1 MRHPGNEGRLAQ
13 QLTDFYKRGGLWV
26 LAQSV
31 LLFAV
36 ILLAARSRRQGRCP
50 VALFT
55 GATMLGLGAGE
66 IVAGAV
72 ALGPNL
78 TPFPEPSG
86 KAVLVRRGIFSL
98 IRHPLYGGV
107 LLMSAGWALIS
118 QSWPALLLAF
128 GLIPFFD
135 AKARCEELRLRN
147 RFPDYRD
154 YEKRVK
160 RFVPGL
166 Y

>member
-1 MRHPGNEGRLAQ
+1 MREMR
-13 QLTDFYKRGGLWV
+13 DFYQRGGLWV

-36 ILLAARSRRQGRCP
+36 ILLGARFRRQDRRP
-50 VALFT
+50 VAVLT
-55 GATMLGLGAGE
+55 GATLLGLGAGE
-66 IVAGAV
+66 IAAGAA
-72 ALGPNL
+72 ALGRNL
-78 TPFPEPSG
+78 TPFPEPSE

-98 IRHPLYGGV
+98 IRHPLYAGA
-107 LLMSAGWALIS
+107 LLMSTGWALIS
-118 QSWPALLLAF
+118 QSWPALLLTF

-135 AKARCEELRLRN
+135 AKARREELRLRN
-147 RFPDYRD
+147 RFPEYGD